1 MAFRS
6 LLLQAAPAR
15 DLLGTAADVSIV
27 LVGLL
32 ALVGIFGLLF
42 LFSRLRRV
50 MDRLDEVVGGMKGKA
65 DPLLEKGTGIAANV
79 EFITATVRQDVE
91 GLNRSVQSL
100 SARLQQASER
110 MEERIEEFNAL
121 LEVVQGEAEEVFID
135 TASTV
140 HGVRASAGELT
151 RPRTGETEAAAPT
164 RAESPAGD

>member
-1 MAFRS
+1 MNVPS
-6 LLLQAAPAR
+6 LLPQAAPAR
-15 DLLGTAADVSIV
+15 DLLATAADVSIV
-27 LVGLL
+27 LVGVF

-42 LFSRLRRV
+42 LLGRLRRL
-50 MDRLDEVVGGMKGKA
+50 MDGLDTAVGGLKGKT

-91 GLNRSVQSL
+91 GLNQSVQAL

-121 LEVVQGEAEEVFID
+121 LEVVQGEAEEVFIE

-140 HGVRASAGELT
+140 HGVRAGAGELT
-151 RPRTGETEAAAPT
+151 RRRVETPT
-164 RAESPAGD
+164 VDEPHAESPAGD